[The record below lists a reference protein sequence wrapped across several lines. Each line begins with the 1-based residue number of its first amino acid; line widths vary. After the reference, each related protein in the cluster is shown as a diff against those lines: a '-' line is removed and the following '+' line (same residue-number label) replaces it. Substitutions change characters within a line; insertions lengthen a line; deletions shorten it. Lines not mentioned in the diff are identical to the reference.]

1 MRERAEDFKF
11 QEDGHMKVSKD
22 GFASKQRVDLNDL
35 LRRASKQKLDD
46 KRNNIIIASGVI
58 FLVIVTVLILNI

>member
-1 MRERAEDFKF
+1 MKFFFIILVLWLTPVWSAECQDFKF

-46 KRNNIIIASGVI
+46 KRNNIIG
-58 FLVIVTVLILNI
+58 L